1 MSLLEPIIPTVLSVR
16 RIPNADPAVLAAY
29 GADAAKH
36 VSLGLVTCDQ
46 DDALYV
52 ALDEATKHAR
62 VDVVFARSF
71 YAGSAHASG
80 RLSGEILGVLAA
92 AEPQAIEDGL
102 AALIACLA
110 HDACFYDAD
119 GKRGVTVFPHVIGSL
134 GHYLSREAGLAPG
147 EPMAYLVAPPMEAT
161 LGFDAALKAAAVR
174 AVKVTPP
181 PTETNF
187 ACAWLTGISPGDL
200 AACEAAA
207 VAFAAAVVEVAAR
220 PHGR

>member
-1 MSLLEPIIPTVLSVR
+1 MLLEPILPTVLSVR

-29 GADAAKH
+29 GADPARHA
-36 VSLGLVTCDQ
+36 SLGLVTCDQ

-52 ALDEATKHAR
+52 ALDEATKHAA

-80 RLSGEILGVLAA
+80 RLSGEILGVIAA
-92 AEPQAIEDGL
+92 AEPQAVEDGL
-102 AALIACLA
+102 AALQACLA

-119 GKRGVTVFPHVIGSL
+119 GKRGITVFPHVIGSL
-134 GHYLSREAGLAPG
+134 GHYLARESGLAVG
-147 EPMAYLVAPPMEAT
+147 DPMAYLVAPPMEAT
-161 LGFDAALKAAAVR
+161 IGFDAALKAAAVR
-174 AVKVTPP
+174 AVKLTPP

-187 ACAWLTGISPGDL
+187 ACAWLTGDL

-207 VAFAAAVVEVAAR
+207 VAFAAAVIDVANRPTAR
-220 PHGR
+220 